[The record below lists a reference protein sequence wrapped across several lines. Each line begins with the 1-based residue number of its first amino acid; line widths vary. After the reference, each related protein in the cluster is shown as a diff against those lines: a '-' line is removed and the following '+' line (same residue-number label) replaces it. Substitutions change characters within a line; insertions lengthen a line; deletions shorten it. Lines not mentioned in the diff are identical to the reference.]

1 LCASQQLGR
10 ILLNLNEFF
19 MGASG
24 HECLARR
31 KCIFFCKIVHTL
43 TLHTTEHYIS
53 TYLEKGLSFQLYN
66 YYLIT

>member
-1 LCASQQLGR
+1 MNFLWVHLGM
-10 ILLNLNEFF
+10 NAWQGENVF
-19 MGASG
+19 
-24 HECLARR
+24 
-31 KCIFFCKIVHTL
+31 FFCIIVHTL